1 MVYEIE
7 RDSNGEKKTRSTYGQ
22 KIKLSDYKIK
32 ESIIFVHISTQIYFD
47 IENKTTTT
55 TKDDNYGD
63 G

>member
-32 ESIIFVHISTQIYFD
+32 ESIIFVHIST
-47 IENKTTTT
+47 
-55 TKDDNYGD
+55 
-63 G
+63 